1 MWDMRVSDPIPPPLS
16 RSAIP
21 VARGVGTS
29 PVFVLNKVSDA
40 GGTPATSVPLRAQ
53 GGPALTLHGRLLQ
66 TTPLTGETLPET
78 RPQSVHPEQLWDCS
92 IPSRGPEQT
101 SD

>member
-21 VARGVGTS
+21 VARSVGTS

-40 GGTPATSVPLRAQ
+40 GGTPATSVPLMAQ
-53 GGPALTLHGRLLQ
+53 AGPC
-66 TTPLTGETLPET
+66 
-78 RPQSVHPEQLWDCS
+78 SHPSWV
-92 IPSRGPEQT
+92 PSPNHT
-101 SD
+101 SHW